1 MSEPHKVTVELSTE
15 EAWALLRFLLIVPPV
30 PSIREDRELDAA
42 YKEASLKVRIALRD
56 AVEPGWRDED
66 LDDLSP

>member
-1 MSEPHKVTVELSTE
+1 
-15 EAWALLRFLLIVPPV
+15 LLRFLLIVPPV

-56 AVEPGWRDED
+56 AVEPGWRDESLED
-66 LDDLSP
+66 LNP